1 MRVHLFHWYVR
12 YIVIILEE
20 EKPLPTTVPLSR
32 NAGDLV
38 STEQAAPR
46 QQPVNQG
53 GGEED
58 RTDGGRGYVGYY
70 IEVLLGLHNND

>member
-1 MRVHLFHWYVR
+1 MRVHLFHRYVR

-20 EKPLPTTVPLSR
+20 EKPLPTTVPLAR
-32 NAGDLV
+32 NDGTLV

-46 QQPVNQG
+46 HQPVHQG

-58 RTDGGRGYVGYY
+58 RTDGGRGYVG
-70 IEVLLGLHNND
+70 